1 MLHRA
6 IALFLLA
13 PLVLEAQ
20 SGGQAPALPQI
31 TTAATAEVQ
40 LKPDRARLTF
50 SVESRGATAARAGSE
65 TARRQRAILDTLHA
79 LGMSADQMTTASLQ
93 ISPEFAYD
101 ARPPRLIG
109 YVARNTVRVEVR
121 EIEIIGSLIDGA
133 LAKEATGIGSLS
145 FNSSK
150 SDEARR
156 QALEL
161 AVTRAKGEAESMA
174 RAAGGTL
181 GPLIEL
187 AAQQSYARPVA
198 IDMASSAAMSA
209 RATDQTPVA
218 PGQMTVSAVVTGRWV
233 FIAR

>member
-20 SGGQAPALPQI
+20 SGGQAPAAPQI

-40 LKPDRARLTF
+40 LKPDRATLTF
-50 SVESRGATAARAGSE
+50 SVESRGATAAHAGSE

-79 LGMSADQMTTASLQ
+79 LGVSADQMTTASLQ

-101 ARPPRLIG
+101 AKPPRLIG

-121 EIEIIGSLIDGA
+121 EIEMIGPLIDRA

-198 IDMASSAAMSA
+198 IDMASSAVVSA